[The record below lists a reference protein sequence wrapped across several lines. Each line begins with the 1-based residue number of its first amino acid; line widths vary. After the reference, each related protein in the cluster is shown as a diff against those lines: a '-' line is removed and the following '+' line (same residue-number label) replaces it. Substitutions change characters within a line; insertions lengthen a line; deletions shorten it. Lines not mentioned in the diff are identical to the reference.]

1 MATYEF
7 PEFDQLPPV
16 PGQPQGCLW
25 GFFDRG
31 TEKDELGTINLLN
44 AETVKQAALEI
55 QTGRHVQLD
64 WPMNNVEFPGFG
76 RIPLEHNV
84 KQMEKEGFIG
94 LDDEIKINTQ
104 TSSQWDSLKHAS
116 SFIVLFGLFYN
127 GLSIEE
133 ALQSP
138 RNGLHNVCEKG
149 GIVGRGILVDWLR
162 WWEHCN
168 PGKEAPSA
176 ISTYSIPASE
186 LEEVLKF
193 QGTECRQGD
202 ILIVRTGFVR
212 WHDLADK
219 PTRIK
224 GTKPEKVL
232 SLIGVE
238 SNMDTVRWL
247 YSKHFS
253 AVAGD
258 TMGWEAWPYPKE
270 CCLHEWLLCQWG
282 TPIGE
287 MWNLEQLSEVCA
299 DLKKWS
305 FFLTSAPL
313 HVIGAVGTPPNVI
326 AIF

>member
-1 MATYEF
+1 MAAYQF
-7 PEFDQLPPV
+7 PDFDQLPSV

-31 TEKDELGTINLLN
+31 SKKDELGTINLLN
-44 AETVKQAALEI
+44 DETVKQATLEI

-76 RIPLEHNV
+76 RIPIEHNV
-84 KQMEKEGFIG
+84 KEMEKEGFLG

-104 TSSQWDSLKHAS
+104 TSSQWDSLKHWS
-116 SFIVLFGLFYN
+116 IQSEGVFYN
-127 GLSIEE
+127 GLSIKE

-162 WWEHCN
+162 WWEHRN

-176 ISTYSIPASE
+176 ISTYSIPVSE

-193 QGTECRQGD
+193 QCTECRQGD
-202 ILIVRTGFVR
+202 ILIIRTGFVR
-212 WHDLADK
+212 WHNLADE
-219 PTRIK
+219 PTRAK
-224 GTKPEKVL
+224 GTKPETKVL
-232 SLIGVE
+232 ALIGVE

-247 YSKHFS
+247 YSKHFA

-287 MWNLEQLSEVCA
+287 MWDLERLSRVCA
-299 DLKKWS
+299 ELERWS
-305 FFLTSAPL
+305 FFLSSAPL
-313 HVIGAVGTPPNVI
+313 HVIGAVGSPPNAI